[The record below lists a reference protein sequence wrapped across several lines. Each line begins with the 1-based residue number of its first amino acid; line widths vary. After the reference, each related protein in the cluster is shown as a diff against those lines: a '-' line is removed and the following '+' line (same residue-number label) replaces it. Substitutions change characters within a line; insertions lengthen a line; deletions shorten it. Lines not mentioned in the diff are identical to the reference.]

1 MSHRAQP
8 PVFTPVKSPPPAYNA
23 KPTGGGPTPE
33 EQCTIEHI
41 RSFLGSSDF
50 DEDLCLK
57 AVRHPRLRSQK
68 TNNEEEYLQEVVGIY
83 MDELNHASEKEQQR
97 SQTPRPVSS

>member
-8 PVFTPVKSPPPAYNA
+8 PVFAPVKSPPPAYNA
-23 KPTGGGPTPE
+23 KPVTPLAVTFRETGGGPTPE

-57 AVRHPRLRSQK
+57 AIR
-68 TNNEEEYLQEVVGIY
+68 
-83 MDELNHASEKEQQR
+83 
-97 SQTPRPVSS
+97 VSSFNTLTNVLIESNIII